1 MGFCLLLKLWAKI
14 SVTTK
19 AVNIGRKFLIML
31 KHTNTKTTDTLKTA
45 WKRAIQKT
53 VGSTVDLIV
62 NKIANKITKVS
73 KTLAQ
78 ISSDTV
84 TNEAENIEHGKE
96 KPKEKYV
103 SPKKIFFDILRL
115 I

>member
-19 AVNIGRKFLIML
+19 AVNIGRRFLIML

-53 VGSTVDLIV
+53 VDSTVDLIL
-62 NKIANKITKVS
+62 NKIANKITKAS

-103 SPKKIFFDILRL
+103 SPTKFFFDILRL